1 MLNSEAVEQA
11 AQGNRGSLEVFRGR
25 LDGGFSN
32 QILWKTSLPMGWWT
46 TTSLGRCLPPKPM
59 VKRHRRHT
67 EIKEVT
73 RVWISKGSGLD
84 SSFVLGWPTSSFPV
98 SKGSDLP
105 LGVNPEVL
113 PLAGLLLG
121 SNSTSNNLI
130 LVWLNFHTTV
140 GWFYAFVYLWRL
152 NSFFFHKRCL
162 CLAVGGR
169 EREGF
174 CSWSWGKSWRPQQP
188 RILWTQVHW
197 WHHSLCLKYE
207 KTPKTEQF

>member
-32 QILWKTSLPMGWWT
+32 QILWNTSLPMGWWT
-46 TTSLGRCLPPKPM
+46 SRSLGRCLPPKPM

-105 LGVNPEVL
+105 LGVNPEIL
-113 PLAGLLLG
+113 LLAGLLLG

-130 LVWLNFHTTV
+130 FTQQLGDFMLLCTFGVSTLSSSINAVSVWQLEGGNENVSAPEVGASPGDRSNLAFCERRFTGGTT
-140 GWFYAFVYLWRL
+140 GCA
-152 NSFFFHKRCL
+152 
-162 CLAVGGR
+162 
-169 EREGF
+169 
-174 CSWSWGKSWRPQQP
+174 
-188 RILWTQVHW
+188 
-197 WHHSLCLKYE
+197 
-207 KTPKTEQF
+207 